1 MLKGSCLKIYS
12 MDEQNAGGSMNDRT
26 HIPIGHVYDDRPHS
40 RLLRIFTISS
50 ILSAILIMTLVGVAI
65 YAILTYFI
73 LSEAETDAANLG
85 RALLEQEMKTFI
97 RSDPDG
103 GTHITIDEKEFPSF
117 DRSVQRNLVIFQVFK
132 IKIYAKDRK
141 IAYST
146 DRAIIGKIGHKN
158 ESLDR
163 ALSGEAVSLLQSGR
177 DVWDLEDEQRLD
189 RDMVETYLPIRDKND
204 KIVGAFEIY
213 LDVSTY
219 RSEIRK
225 VLAASLGALF
235 IILICIFV
243 TLIYFMRQSTKTI
256 YSRTQELRILSGLL
270 PICSFCKK
278 IRNKEGDWELL
289 ESYIT
294 ARSESKFTHGLC
306 PQCREKHYPEM

>member
-1 MLKGSCLKIYS
+1 MK
-12 MDEQNAGGSMNDRT
+12 DNA
-26 HIPIGHVYDDRPHS
+26 HIPVERVYDDKPYG
-40 RLLRIFTISS
+40 RLLKIFSISS
-50 ILSAILIMTLVGVAI
+50 ILSAILILALVGVAI

-85 RALLEQEMKTFI
+85 RALMEQEMKTFI
-97 RSDPDG
+97 HSDPDG
-103 GTHITIDEKEFPSF
+103 GTHITIDEKEFPAF

-146 DRAIIGKIGHKN
+146 DRAIIGKIGPKN
-158 ESLDR
+158 EGLDR
-163 ALSGEAVSLLQSGR
+163 ALKGEAVSLLQSGR

-189 RDMVETYLPIRDKND
+189 RDMVETYLPIRDNNNRV
-204 KIVGAFEIY
+204 VGAFEIY
-213 LDVSTY
+213 LDVSLY
-219 RSEIRK
+219 RAEIRK
-225 VLAASLGALF
+225 LLAASLGALF
-235 IILICIFV
+235 IILTCIFGI
-243 TLIYFMRQSTKTI
+243 LIYFMRQSTKAI